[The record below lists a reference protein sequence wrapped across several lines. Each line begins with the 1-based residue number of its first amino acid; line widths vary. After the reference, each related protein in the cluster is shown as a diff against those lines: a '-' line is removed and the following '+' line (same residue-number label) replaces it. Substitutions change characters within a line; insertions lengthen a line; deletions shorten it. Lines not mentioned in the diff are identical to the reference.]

1 MQMRHMKE
9 VITINK
15 FIKMLLLVLSYV
27 VVLIAVYN
35 FTDILQQNGGF
46 WQMLFMTTLTTV
58 YTYVLSSIDKETF
71 RIRFSLYGVILY
83 IAGIIGMALCYNA
96 SPDNG
101 VAALFSIVATSLLIA
116 GVIQSNG

>member
-1 MQMRHMKE
+1 MKE

-15 FIKMLLLVLSYV
+15 FIKLLLLVLSYV

-83 IAGIIGMALCYNA
+83 VAGIIGMALCYNA
-96 SPDNG
+96 NPDNG
-101 VAALFSIVATSLLIA
+101 VAALLSIVATSLLIA
-116 GVIQSNG
+116 GVIQSNE